1 MSSLLFTVSYVSTVS
16 RPQFTLISDMWVVV
30 LLDINTNIKLGL
42 RGWLTSRD
50 LLSNIQ
56 ATQLCLCTE
65 SSPVKGCYCLMKM
78 WSDVTWVDPDQ
89 SSTRWIIMASLRP
102 AFTTFCFLLFC
113 TSNLK
118 LPISGSIPASRKDQV
133 GWKSLNFPHNC
144 LSLMNTRI
152 VYQGLNS
159 IDSIPDINYSLNTRY
174 KFIKIKFYIII
185 LFWRQKRDSAFAG
198 LDKKSNHPHKIN
210 CCLQS

>member
-1 MSSLLFTVSYVSTVS
+1 MVDITRSSLKYPGSTIVSV
-16 RPQFTLISDMWVVV
+16 
-30 LLDINTNIKLGL
+30 
-42 RGWLTSRD
+42 
-50 LLSNIQ
+50 
-56 ATQLCLCTE
+56 LCTE

-78 WSDVTWVDPDQ
+78 WSDVTWVEPDQ

-118 LPISGSIPASRKDQV
+118 LPISGSIPPARKDQV

-152 VYQGLNS
+152 VYQGLNN

-174 KFIKIKFYIII
+174 KSN
-185 LFWRQKRDSAFAG
+185 QKRKF
-198 LDKKSNHPHKIN
+198 LHNILL
-210 CCLQS
+210 CRQ

>member
-1 MSSLLFTVSYVSTVS
+1 M
-16 RPQFTLISDMWVVV
+16 
-30 LLDINTNIKLGL
+30 
-42 RGWLTSRD
+42 
-50 LLSNIQ
+50 
-56 ATQLCLCTE
+56 
-65 SSPVKGCYCLMKM
+65 
-78 WSDVTWVDPDQ
+78 TWVDPDQ

-118 LPISGSIPASRKDQV
+118 LPISGSIPPSRNKDQV

-159 IDSIPDINYSLNTRY
+159 IDSIPDVNYSLNTRY
-174 KFIKIKFYIII
+174 KSIKIKFLQYI
-185 LFWRQKRDSAFAG
+185 FFFAG
-198 LDKKSNHPHKIN
+198 NREILPLQACVRNPIIPLKSTVACKAK
-210 CCLQS
+210 LQYNYLATSLCRD